1 MALFML
7 CIMRKPK
14 SEIRMDIRI
23 HNSSVKQ
30 VNVQLTGEMDA
41 LGCTKIRPQLE
52 TLATEHARQQVTLEL
67 SKVSFIDSSGI
78 GAIVYLFKRL
88 TAQGGSLR
96 LVGAQG
102 QPRELMELLRIDQAI
117 EVQWDMQPAFRS
129 VVPS

>member
-78 GAIVYLFKRL
+78 GAIV
-88 TAQGGSLR
+88 
-96 LVGAQG
+96 
-102 QPRELMELLRIDQAI
+102 
-117 EVQWDMQPAFRS
+117 
-129 VVPS
+129 